1 MRIVIQRV
9 RRASVEVDGREV
21 ASIGAGLLALVG
33 FAAGERPEGQ
43 FARMAERLLN
53 LRIFDDPQGR
63 LNRSLQDVGGELL
76 LIPQITLTASLE
88 KGTRPSFHTAAAPE
102 EARHLFEAFSSA
114 TRTLHPRMAAGVFQ
128 ARMVVNLEN
137 DGPVTFVLDS
147 NHSRPPREAA

>member
-21 ASIGAGLLALVG
+21 ASIRAGLLA
-33 FAAGERPEGQ
+33 
-43 FARMAERLLN
+43 
-53 LRIFDDPQGR
+53 
-63 LNRSLQDVGGELL
+63 
-76 LIPQITLTASLE
+76 
-88 KGTRPSFHTAAAPE
+88 
-102 EARHLFEAFSSA
+102 
-114 TRTLHPRMAAGVFQ
+114 LHPRMAAGVFQ